1 MHLIL
6 LPSHSR
12 GELTKRT
19 RHSYSLLRT
28 PNFPA
33 RRRRWRGARAR
44 HSHAADDAEKGHGR
58 EGTQICSRGSNDR
71 LDVRESFEFRPKR
84 GDCNRR
90 DCAQSK
96 SLSGEVCK
104 AEETRVALHGSRCLT
119 STIFPWNRGQKET
132 PRFSF
137 ARSRKQS
144 LKIRFAEFVTS
155 VGRPDQIPQ
164 DGLPEI
170 AFAGRSNVGKSSLLN
185 CLLNRKALAK
195 TSRTPGKTRTLN
207 YYIVN
212 RECANVPDK
221 PQLSRCKA
229 Y

>member
-1 MHLIL
+1 MFNVDH
-6 LPSHSR
+6 
-12 GELTKRT
+12 
-19 RHSYSLLRT
+19 
-28 PNFPA
+28 
-33 RRRRWRGARAR
+33 
-44 HSHAADDAEKGHGR
+44 
-58 EGTQICSRGSNDR
+58 
-71 LDVRESFEFRPKR
+71 
-84 GDCNRR
+84 
-90 DCAQSK
+90 
-96 SLSGEVCK
+96 
-104 AEETRVALHGSRCLT
+104 
-119 STIFPWNRGQKET
+119 FPWNRGQKET

-144 LKIRFAEFVTS
+144 LKVRFAEFVTS

-212 RECANVPDK
+212 RELYLVDLPGYGYARRSHSEREQWAMLVNAYIQDRTPLKGIVQLVDARHDPTADDLEMIEWLNQSRKPFLVVATKADLLSGSRFKPRLDQTLKTFQGYGSVEFVPFSAKTGRGKKNVWGWIDGK
-221 PQLSRCKA
+221 V
-229 Y
+229 